1 MAPTTADDRPNGRRN
16 MQYESDYEKSVT
28 QVDNQGELDNLVC
41 DTTRSRDRNIAEDA
55 EFNRIGLHNID
66 YAWGMSI
73 SGVLIWQGLSYE
85 GVDPFYPTVY
95 GSVYDPATVQQRV
108 DTCSMKT
115 EISGYF
121 QYYTAATCAGDST
134 YEDDDVEKMGEGADL
149 FEMIR
154 DAWDAKPYT
163 SVFGLSKDGRPIY
176 GPYYGGGKVYSD
188 CDVDVCNGRVVNGHY
203 SYVSTLFHPYVMGC
217 FGPGNKPPLSQK
229 CSANPRN
236 CGASDPSSLSSVR
249 I

>member
-1 MAPTTADDRPNGRRN
+1 MAPTTADSPNGRRN

-95 GSVYDPATVQQRV
+95 GSVYDPTTVQQTV
-108 DTCSMKT
+108 DTCSLKT

-134 YEDDDVEKMGEGADL
+134 YEDDDVEKMAEGADL

-154 DAWDAKPYT
+154 DAWVQNHTLRYLDYQKTEDRYLAPTMVMEKSTAIVT
-163 SVFGLSKDGRPIY
+163 S
-176 GPYYGGGKVYSD
+176 
-188 CDVDVCNGRVVNGHY
+188 
-203 SYVSTLFHPYVMGC
+203 M
-217 FGPGNKPPLSQK
+217 
-229 CSANPRN
+229 SATVE
-236 CGASDPSSLSSVR
+236 L
-249 I
+249 